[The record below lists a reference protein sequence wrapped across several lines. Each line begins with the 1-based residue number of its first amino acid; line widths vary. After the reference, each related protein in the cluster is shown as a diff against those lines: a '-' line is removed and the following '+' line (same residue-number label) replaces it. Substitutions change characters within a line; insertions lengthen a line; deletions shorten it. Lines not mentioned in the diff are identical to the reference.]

1 MAGVRLRHTVHKRVY
16 ILMGDDK
23 QMIIE
28 ELARERQR
36 LQAFI
41 ELSDDIYFDYYF
53 EEDKI
58 DFLRKKNSVTEYVQ
72 EVHNYSQVVGD
83 KHGISGLLKDG
94 HIQKQIREPE
104 AKFELRVCGSDMKYH
119 WLSIVTKAIYDAFGK
134 PVSVVGRAQ
143 YIDEQKKREE
153 KLARKSREDAM
164 TGLYNQAIVKEII
177 HDRLRMNEAKGESY
191 LVICDVDNFKSIND
205 EHGHMF
211 GDAVL
216 CFFAEEL
223 KRLFPDEVLGRIGG
237 DEFLLLVENHTREE
251 MDDKLQE
258 LNKCLNARYKDEAGK
273 IQISSSIGVAA
284 FGADVKDYQ
293 LLFRWADYSLY
304 QVKSMGKA
312 SYFISK
318 VYSYSELPDSSYLSN
333 KTDHDDRHR
342 GNEPLI
348 RNEESLCL
356 FCVELL
362 ENVKDVSSALKMIC
376 DGICSFYGL
385 DDMFCV
391 EHYGEHKNITYQ
403 WNNKGKYDIMEKL
416 HKAGIYEWKV
426 LCDVTDNDG
435 VKIFEDTKKT
445 GIDTGAANSVMVV
458 LTKDWSNCRYSI
470 VYASNEKRDFAEERA
485 ALYRISQL
493 IFTRLRHH
501 HIEQMEKNLQ
511 EYRLNFDA
519 TTGLPAYS
527 HFVKLAEEYFVNY
540 GYQDAYFVYMDF
552 SNFQYINE
560 MYGYEAGD
568 DILRSFA
575 DWLKKEL
582 PGVIDFSRVTS
593 DHFVGICLGGE
604 GEKMVDVLYDV
615 TNRFCLETNARYG
628 LANLVI
634 STGLYKI
641 TGQESGLSII
651 MDFANEARK
660 HAKVQKAF
668 CQVALYDG
676 NIHEQNEQKKAV
688 LASMVSALNNEEFYA
703 YLQPK
708 ISIETGRVV
717 GAEALVR
724 WIRKDGTIIPPL
736 HFVDIF
742 EGNGFITKVDFCVL
756 SRVLAYLK
764 EALESGEEVV
774 PISVN
779 FSRKHNE
786 YEQFVPSIFR
796 YLDRYGVPGELLEVE
811 ITESVFMSN
820 LEKLNHNIDK
830 LHEGGVIVSI
840 DDFGSG
846 YSSLNVLSSV
856 TADVIK
862 LDKEFLSYIDKQ
874 QSYDFVKHLIGL
886 MKHMGARV
894 LAEGVETKVQLDMLR
909 EAGCDM
915 AQGYYFAKP
924 MPIEEFRKFLREYNG
939 K

>member
-1 MAGVRLRHTVHKRVY
+1 
-16 ILMGDDK
+16 MGDDK
-23 QMIIE
+23 QKIIE

-36 LQAFI
+36 LQAFV
-41 ELSDDIYFDYYF
+41 ELSDDIFFDYYF
-53 EEDKI
+53 DEDRI
-58 DFLRKKNSVTEYVQ
+58 EFLRKKNSVTEYVQ
-72 EVHNYSQVVGD
+72 EIQNYSQILGE
-83 KHGISGLLKDG
+83 KYGIGNLMKDG
-94 HIQKQIREPE
+94 HIQKMIREPQ
-104 AKFELRVCGSDMKYH
+104 AHFELRICGSDMQHH
-119 WLSIVTKAIYDAFGK
+119 WLSILTKAIYDDFGK
-134 PVSVVGRAQ
+134 PISVVGRAQ

-164 TGLYNQAIVKEII
+164 TGLYNQAIVREII
-177 HDRLRMNEAKGESY
+177 NDRIRLNISGAESY

-223 KRLFPDEVLGRIGG
+223 KRIFSDEVIGRIGG

-258 LNKCLNARYKDEAGK
+258 LNKSLNARYKDNNGK
-273 IQISSSIGVAA
+273 IQISASIGVAA
-284 FGADVKDYQ
+284 FDKDVKDYQ
-293 LLFRWADYSLY
+293 LLFKWADYSLY

-312 SYFISK
+312 NYYISR
-318 VYSYSELPDSSYLSN
+318 VYSHSGLPDSSYLSN
-333 KTDHDDRHR
+333 KKEQDDRHR
-342 GNEPLI
+342 GNEPLV
-348 RNEESLCL
+348 RNEEALCL

-376 DGICSFYGL
+376 DGICNFYNL

-391 EHYGEHKNITYQ
+391 EHYGDQKSITYQ
-403 WNNKGKYDIMEKL
+403 WNNKGKHDIMDRL
-416 HKAGIYEWKV
+416 HKAGIYEWNL
-426 LCDVTDNDG
+426 LCDVTDEEG
-435 VKIFEDTKKT
+435 VKIIEDTKEF
-445 GIDTGAANSVMVV
+445 GIDTGAASSVMLV
-458 LTKDWSNCRYSI
+458 LTKSWSNCRYSI
-470 VYASNEKRDFAEERA
+470 VFASNEKRDFVEEKA
-485 ALYRISQL
+485 ALFRICQL
-493 IFTRLRHH
+493 IFTRLRHY
-501 HIEQMEKNLQ
+501 HIEQMEKNLL
-511 EYRLNFDA
+511 EYRMNFDA

-527 HFVKLAEEYFVNY
+527 HFVKLAEEYFANY
-540 GYQDAYFVYMDF
+540 GWEDAYFTYMDF

-568 DILRSFA
+568 EILKSFA
-575 DWLKKEL
+575 EWLKKEL

-593 DHFVGICLGGE
+593 DHFVGICLGDDNKE
-604 GEKMVDVLYDV
+604 MVNQFYDV
-615 TNRFCLETNARYG
+615 THRFCETVNTKYG
-628 LANLVI
+628 MANLVI
-634 STGLYKI
+634 STGLYRI

-668 CQVALYDG
+668 CQVAMYDG
-676 NIHEQNEQKKAV
+676 EIHEQNEQKKAV
-688 LASMVSALNNEEFYA
+688 IASMVSALNNEEFYA

-708 ISIETGRVV
+708 ISIATGKVV

-724 WIRKDGTIIPPL
+724 WIRDDGTIIPPL

-764 EALESGEEVV
+764 EAIEAGEEVV

-796 YLDRYGVPGELLEVE
+796 YLNRYGVPGELLEVE

-820 LEKLNHNIDK
+820 LEKLNHNIEM
-830 LHEGGVIVSI
+830 LHEGGILVSI

-856 TADVIK
+856 TADIIK
-862 LDKEFLSYIDKQ
+862 LDKEFLHYIDKQ

-886 MKHMGARV
+886 MKHMGAAV
-894 LAEGVETKVQLDMLR
+894 LAEGVETEVQLDMLR

-924 MPIEEFRKFLREYNG
+924 MPIEEFRKFLKEFNG

>member
-1 MAGVRLRHTVHKRVY
+1 
-16 ILMGDDK
+16 MGDDK

-28 ELARERQR
+28 ALARERQR

-53 EEDKI
+53 EDDRIE
-58 DFLRKKNSVTEYVQ
+58 FLRKENSVTEHVQ
-72 EVHNYSQVVGD
+72 EIRNYSQIMGE
-83 KHGISGLLKDG
+83 KYGINSQMKDG
-94 HIQKQIREPE
+94 RIQHLIREPQ
-104 AKFELRVCGSDMKYH
+104 ARFELRICGSDMRYH
-119 WLSIVTKAIYDAFGK
+119 WLSILTKAIYDENGN

-177 HDRLRMNEAKGESY
+177 HDRLRMNESNVESY

-223 KRLFPDEVLGRIGG
+223 KRIFPDEVAGRIGG
-237 DEFLLLVENHTREE
+237 DEFILLVENHTREQ

-258 LNKCLNARYKDEAGK
+258 LNRSLNTRYKDEAGK
-273 IQISSSIGVAA
+273 IQISASIGVAA
-284 FGADVKDYQ
+284 FERDVRDYQ
-293 LLFRWADYSLY
+293 LLFKWADYSLY

-312 SYFISK
+312 NYYISK
-318 VYSYSELPDSSYLSN
+318 VYSYSGLPDSSYLSN
-333 KTDHDDRHR
+333 KGERDERHR
-342 GNEPLI
+342 SNEPLV
-348 RNEESLCL
+348 RNEEALCL

-362 ENVKDVSSALKMIC
+362 ENVKEVSSALKMIC
-376 DGICSFYGL
+376 DGICNFYGL

-403 WNNKGKYDIMEKL
+403 WNSKGKYDIMEKL
-416 HKAGIYEWKV
+416 HKAGLYEWKV
-426 LCDVTDNDG
+426 LCNVTDDDG
-435 VKIFEDTKKT
+435 VKIFEDTKRT
-445 GIDTGAANSVMVV
+445 GIDTGAAQSVMIV
-458 LTKDWSNCRYSI
+458 LTKAWSNCRYSI
-470 VYASNEKRDFAEERA
+470 VFASNQKRDFAEERA
-485 ALYRISQL
+485 ALFRISQL
-493 IFTRLRHH
+493 IFTRLRHQ

-511 EYRLNFDA
+511 EYRMNFDA

-527 HFVKLAEEYFVNY
+527 HFVKLAEEYFANY
-540 GYQDAYFVYMDF
+540 GSKDAYFTYMDF

-568 DILRSFA
+568 DILKSFA
-575 DWLKKEL
+575 EWLKKEL
-582 PGVIDFSRVTS
+582 SGVIDFSRVTS

-604 GEKMVDVLYDV
+604 GMEMVNLFYDV
-615 TNRFCLETNARYG
+615 TSRFCESVNAKYG

-641 TGQESGLSII
+641 TGQESSLSII
-651 MDFANEARK
+651 IDFANEARK

-708 ISIETGRVV
+708 ISIATGKVV

-786 YEQFVPSIFR
+786 YEEFVPSIFR
-796 YLDRYGVPGELLEVE
+796 YLNRYGVQGELLEVE

-820 LEKLNHNIDK
+820 LEKLNSNIER
-830 LHEGGVIVSI
+830 LHEGGVTVSI

-862 LDKEFLSYIDKQ
+862 LDKEFLHYIDKQ

-886 MKHMGARV
+886 MKHMGASV
-894 LAEGVETKVQLDMLR
+894 LAEGVETEMQLDMLK

-924 MPIEEFRKFLREYNG
+924 MPIEEFRRFLKEYNG

>member
-1 MAGVRLRHTVHKRVY
+1 MKN
-16 ILMGDDK
+16 LMGDGK
-23 QMIIE
+23 QKIID
-28 ELARERQR
+28 ELARQQQR
-36 LQAFI
+36 LQAFV
-41 ELSDDIYFDYYF
+41 ELSDDIFFDYYF
-53 EEDKI
+53 EDDRIE
-58 DFLRKKNSVTEYVQ
+58 FLRKENSVTEYVQ
-72 EVHNYSQVVGD
+72 EIHNYSQVIGE
-83 KHGISGLLKDG
+83 KHGISNLMKDG
-94 HIQKQIREPE
+94 HIQKLIREPE
-104 AKFELRVCGSDMKYH
+104 AEFELRVCGSDMQYH
-119 WLSIVTKAIYDAFGK
+119 WLSILTKAIYDEAGN
-134 PVSVVGRAQ
+134 PISVVGRAQ

-164 TGLYNQAIVKEII
+164 TGLYNQAVVKEII
-177 HDRLRMNEAKGESY
+177 HDRIRLNMTVAESY
-191 LVICDVDNFKSIND
+191 LVICDVDNFKNIND

-216 CFFAEEL
+216 VFFAEEL
-223 KRLFPDEVLGRIGG
+223 KRLFPEEVIGRIGG

-258 LNKCLNARYKDEAGK
+258 LNKSLNSRYKDADGK
-273 IQISSSIGVAA
+273 IQISASIGVAA
-284 FGADVKDYQ
+284 FDKDVKDYQ
-293 LLFRWADYSLY
+293 TLFKWADYSLY
-304 QVKSMGKA
+304 QVKNMGKA
-312 SYFISK
+312 NYYISR
-318 VYSYSELPDSSYLSN
+318 VFSYSDLPDSSYLSN
-333 KTDHDDRHR
+333 KKDSDERHR
-342 GNEPLI
+342 SNEPLV
-348 RNEESLCL
+348 RNEEALCL

-376 DGICSFYGL
+376 DGICNFYDL
-385 DDMFCV
+385 DDVFCV

-403 WNNKGKYDIMEKL
+403 WNSKGKHDIMDKL
-416 HKAGIYEWKV
+416 HRTGVYEWNV
-426 LCDVTDNDG
+426 LCDVTDEEG
-435 VKIFEDTKKT
+435 VKIFEDIQMT
-445 GIDTGAANSVMVV
+445 GVDTGEARSVMIV
-458 LTKDWSNCRYSI
+458 LTKAWSNCRYSI
-470 VYASNEKRDFAEERA
+470 VFASNQKRDFAKERA
-485 ALYRISQL
+485 ALFRISQL
-493 IFTRLRHH
+493 IFTRLRHY

-511 EYRLNFDA
+511 EYRMNFDA

-527 HFVKLAEEYFVNY
+527 HFVKLAEEYFATY
-540 GYQDAYFVYMDF
+540 GFKDAYFTYMDF

-568 DILRSFA
+568 DILKSFA
-575 DWLKKEL
+575 EWLKKEL

-604 GEKMVDVLYDV
+604 GKEMVDIIYDV
-615 TNRFCLETNARYG
+615 TNQFCEETNAKYG

-668 CQVALYDG
+668 SQVALYDR

-708 ISIETGRVV
+708 ISIATGKIV

-756 SRVLAYLK
+756 DRVLVYLK
-764 EALESGEEVV
+764 EALQTGEEIV

-779 FSRKHNE
+779 FSRRHNE
-786 YEQFVPSIFR
+786 YEEFVPSIFR
-796 YLDRYGVPGELLEVE
+796 HLNRHGVPGELLEVE

-820 LEKLNHNIDK
+820 LEKLNQNIEK
-830 LHEGGVIVSI
+830 LHEGGVVVSI

-862 LDKEFLSYIDKQ
+862 LDKEFLHYIDKQ

-886 MKHMGARV
+886 MKHMGASV
-894 LAEGVETKVQLDMLR
+894 LAEGVETQVQLDMLR
-909 EAGCDM
+909 DAGCDM

-924 MPIEEFRKFLREYNG
+924 MPIEEFRKFLKEFNG

>member
-1 MAGVRLRHTVHKRVY
+1 MLCIKGMY
-16 ILMGDDK
+16 ILMGEDK
-23 QMIIE
+23 QKIIE
-28 ELARERQR
+28 GLARERQK

-41 ELSDDIYFDYYF
+41 ELSDDAYFEYFF
-53 EEDKI
+53 EEDRI
-58 DFLRKKNSVTEYVQ
+58 EFLQKKNTVTEHVK
-72 EVHNYSQVVGD
+72 EIHNYSLMLGE
-83 KHGISGLLKDG
+83 KYGISNQMKDG
-94 HIQKQIREPE
+94 HIQALIRQPE
-104 AKFELRVCGSDMKYH
+104 ASFEIRICGSDMKYH
-119 WLSIVTKAIYDAFGK
+119 WLSILTKAIYDESGRQ
-134 PVSVVGRAQ
+134 VSVLGRAQ

-177 HDRLRMNEAKGESY
+177 HDRLRLNESTAESY

-223 KRLFPDEVLGRIGG
+223 KRLFADEVIGRIGG
-237 DEFLLLVENHTREE
+237 DEFLLLVENHTRED

-258 LNKCLNARYKDEAGK
+258 LNRSLNSRYKDSAGK
-273 IQISSSIGVAA
+273 IQISASIGVAA
-284 FGADVKDYQ
+284 FDRDVKDYQ
-293 LLFRWADYSLY
+293 LLFKWADYSLY

-312 SYFISK
+312 NYYISK
-318 VYSYSELPDSSYLSN
+318 VHSNSGLPDSSYLSN
-333 KTDHDDRHR
+333 KIEMDDRHR
-342 GNEPLI
+342 NEPLV
-348 RNEESLCL
+348 RNEEALCL

-376 DGICSFYGL
+376 DSICSFYRL

-391 EHYGEHKNITYQ
+391 EHYGERQNITYQ
-403 WNNKGKYDIMEKL
+403 WNSRGKHDIMEKL
-416 HKAGIYEWKV
+416 HKEGIYDWKV
-426 LCDVTDNDG
+426 LCDVTDDDG
-435 VKIFEDTKKT
+435 VKVFKDINGRGF
-445 GIDTGAANSVMVV
+445 DTGGASSVMLVM
-458 LTKDWSNCRYSI
+458 TKAWSNCRYSI
-470 VYASNEKRDFAEERA
+470 VYASNQSRDFEEERA
-485 ALYRISQL
+485 ALFRISQL

-527 HFVKLAEEYFVNY
+527 HFVKLAEEYFATY
-540 GYQDAYFVYMDF
+540 GWENSYFTYMDF

-575 DWLKKEL
+575 VWLKKEL
-582 PGVIDFSRVTS
+582 KGVIDFSRVTS
-593 DHFVGICLGGE
+593 DHFVGICLGDDGMT
-604 GEKMVDVLYDV
+604 MVEQFYDV
-615 TNRFCLETNARYG
+615 TNRFCQEVNGKYG
-628 LANLVI
+628 MANLVI

-668 CQVALYDG
+668 CQVALYDSK
-676 NIHEQNEQKKAV
+676 IHEQNEQKKAV
-688 LASMVSALNNEEFYA
+688 LSSMVSALNNEEFYA

-708 ISIETGRVV
+708 ISIATGKVV

-756 SRVLAYLK
+756 SRVLAYLR
-764 EALESGEEVV
+764 EALDSGEEVV

-786 YEQFVPSIFR
+786 YEEFVPSIFR
-796 YLDRYGVPGELLEVE
+796 YLHRYGIPGELLEVE

-830 LHEGGVIVSI
+830 LHEGGVTVSI

-862 LDKEFLSYIDKQ
+862 LDKEFLHYIDKQ

-886 MKHMGARV
+886 MKHMGASV
-894 LAEGVETKVQLDMLR
+894 LAEGVETQMQLDMLK

-915 AQGYYFAKP
+915 AQGYYFARP
-924 MPIEEFRKFLREYNG
+924 MPIDEFRRFLKEFNG